1 MKPIP
6 LWGECGL
13 LSSLISEQKLRV
25 CGVPMVGGVAAQ
37 RRGSGEE
44 FMENA
49 DATSGQIFTMD
60 RPDIDT

>member
-1 MKPIP
+1 MGRVWSPF
-6 LWGECGL
+6 LTH
-13 LSSLISEQKLRV
+13 LRAEV
-25 CGVPMVGGVAAQ
+25 ACLRSGDGDVAAQ

-60 RPDIDT
+60 IDRPDIDT